1 MNRQAVFLLALLC
14 QSAEV
19 IPQPVGMPVQIAATA
34 QTPEPP
40 PQPQPQ
46 PAPQKPPTTATP
58 PGDTG
63 MAGQVAEGSV
73 VLPPAGALSTLG
85 WVLGVAGTL
94 VAASLVTVSSDDT
107 GAGATTTTGT
117 R

>member
-1 MNRQAVFLLALLC
+1 MNRQAVLLLALLC

-40 PQPQPQ
+40 PQPQ

-85 WVLGVAGTL
+85 LVLGVAGIL

-107 GAGATTTTGT
+107 GAGATPTTGT